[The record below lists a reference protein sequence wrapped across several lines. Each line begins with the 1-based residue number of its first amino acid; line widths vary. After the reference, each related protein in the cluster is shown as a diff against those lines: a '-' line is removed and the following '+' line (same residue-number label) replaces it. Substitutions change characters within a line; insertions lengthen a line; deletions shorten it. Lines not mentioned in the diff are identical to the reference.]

1 MKQYWERIVLKI
13 DARTLRERT
22 IIFITAILILIMVVN
37 VFLLGPQFAKQS
49 QLSQGMKQDQAKITQ
64 IQTEIQSKTKA
75 QAFDPDAENRK
86 HLQTLKQRLAQM
98 HGSLRDMQKGLVSPD
113 KMAELLEGILK
124 RNTKLRLVSL
134 KTLPASGLNESSA
147 IQATDKL
154 AQIAAVTKEK
164 TVPKPATDAVYTH
177 GVEITVQGSY
187 PEIMGYLA
195 ELETMPWQLF
205 WSKAK
210 FNVDEYPT
218 ASLTLTLYTLSLDKN
233 WLNI

>member
-1 MKQYWERIVLKI
+1 MKKYWQRIALMI
-13 DARTLRERT
+13 DARTQRERV
-22 IIFITAILILIMVVN
+22 IIFLAAISVLVMALNAM
-37 VFLLGPQFAKQS
+37 LLGPQFDKQK
-49 QLSQGMKQDQAKITQ
+49 QLSQEMEQNQAKIAQ
-64 IQTEIQSKTKA
+64 IQAEIQSKAKT
-75 QAFDPDAENRK
+75 QAFDPDSENRK

-124 RNTKLRLVSL
+124 RNAKLRLVSL
-134 KTLPASGLNESSA
+134 KTLPATGLNESSA
-147 IQATDKL
+147 MQATDKL
-154 AQIAAVTKEK
+154 GQIAATTKEK